1 MRNLKKFLA
10 LALAVMMTLSL
21 MVTANAITTDAAV
34 TDRDSITDEFKEAV
48 AVLNGLGII
57 TGYEDGTF
65 RPDKPI
71 SRQETTALVYRLH
84 SGDVKDTK
92 NDLYS
97 TADNIKQFT
106 DVKADGGQK
115 WSAGYIGYC
124 ANQGIIKGV
133 SDTRFAPTHEVTGYQ
148 VLAMVLRAIGYGQN
162 KEYEGSGWQTRVA
175 SSATNLGLLKNVT
188 NTNYS
193 ATLSA
198 PATRELVAEIVFQ
211 AALQGTVTYTP
222 AFGYQEYGD
231 ASLGVQ
237 KFQLN
242 CGNYTVIDKWGR
254 PGYQWFKGSS
264 PIATIKA
271 LPVKTYDTTVREC
284 DVAHDLSI
292 AEDAIYNLYVN
303 SNAVTTNSYRIEAT
317 DTVTRVG
324 GQGRITE
331 FYGDLTHPHKNNTW
345 SKSVVMIDTY
355 LAKVTKVT
363 EVVKDPAGHII
374 KKAELHLDVYDDGG
388 TRTYNS
394 ADSTRGNESGDPSKH
409 IATRDTNWTYSVGD
423 FVLVQG
429 YTDKTHDY
437 DNTGDKLYGASAGN
451 PASPATNTS
460 GLNHVLDTNAQA
472 AIEKTA
478 FETNLLAKDDSKN
491 NLTIV
496 GVPTMELAKQTTTY
510 WNAGK
515 HQVNGE
521 DKNDQ
526 MTLYMDYAGTKT
538 GTTFAWY
545 YDAKG
550 NLIGIGPVPDTVN
563 YGVITSLW
571 SSFNQGETNTDGT
584 AKTYAKVL
592 YANGEEATIVIDKF
606 FTNGTQA
613 GGHDRA
619 ANAQPGAVMDDTTST
634 NTTELIPQYDYNS
647 GVNTMKAEAIP
658 NYVTGKDARSG
669 GYLMVAPVASIN
681 TANEDPYNNGANT
694 SPSVTAGDAD
704 KFGIIKGNLYKFVA
718 SADGEMTAI
727 DVAGQGNANS
737 NRYKGH
743 YNYGASANG
752 ANASKLY
759 KNYSYITVNNSAA
772 SGAITWLDSDTRIMV
787 SDGNVDLAKRT
798 IKTYTLSEL
807 PGDIAIADET
817 EIDWADVDNDGRADY
832 VFVTGKIEGT
842 TTYGLFYYNG
852 GAANWNDANGTG
864 TLTGWLNGDATT
876 ITFDD
881 YDEFKLVRE
890 SQDYNAHIFALQLVN
905 GVVSDVMEGHSDKYS
920 GFHPWLLY
928 KADNG
933 VISTEKNA
941 STAAISA
948 DISNATNIKG
958 TGGTTTF
965 GLGDVSSKWG
975 NPYTQKTQIIYFNDQ
990 GSANNMEGSIVTYDA
1005 DRRVVT
1011 AHGVDYYLTPN
1022 TKIIGLGMGVTQGTA
1037 VLEYLDKSDKNDVT
1051 IVFED
1056 ANIKSIV
1063 EIYVATDPNVTP
1075 GSTTEFKPTGAG
1087 VTTVGTTTALDAL
1100 ILSGTRDQ
1108 VIFSS
1113 VKASA
1118 DKAPNSDAEDLLYF
1132 PFYADATG
1140 TASIVIRNKATG
1152 APVYTETGNVSA
1164 GANYCVVNFAD
1175 GNIIAGAWRGTFTAG
1190 TYSYTVTLNG
1200 KTVSSGDFTLSAK

>member
-1 MRNLKKFLA
+1 MA
-10 LALAVMMTLSL
+10 
-21 MVTANAITTDAAV
+21 
-34 TDRDSITDEFKEAV
+34 
-48 AVLNGLGII
+48 
-57 TGYEDGTF
+57 
-65 RPDKPI
+65 
-71 SRQETTALVYRLH
+71 TTA
-84 SGDVKDTK
+84 TK
-92 NDLYS
+92 
-97 TADNIKQFT
+97 
-106 DVKADGGQK
+106 
-115 WSAGYIGYC
+115 
-124 ANQGIIKGV
+124 
-133 SDTRFAPTHEVTGYQ
+133 
-148 VLAMVLRAIGYGQN
+148 
-162 KEYEGSGWQTRVA
+162 
-175 SSATNLGLLKNVT
+175 LGMLKNIDD
-188 NTNYS
+188 TNY
-193 ATLSA
+193 AGTLSA

-284 DVAHDLSI
+284 DVAHDLGI
-292 AEDAIYNLYVN
+292 TEDAAYSLYVN
-303 SNAVTTNSYRIEAT
+303 SNTVTTNSYRIEAT

-394 ADSTRGNESGDPSKH
+394 SDSTRGNESGDPSKH

-429 YTDKTHDY
+429 YTDKTHNY
-437 DNTGDKLYGASAGN
+437 DNTGDKLYGANAGS
-451 PASPATNTS
+451 PANPATNTS

-515 HQVNGE
+515 HQVDGE

-571 SSFNQGETNTDGT
+571 SSFNQGETNTSGT

-592 YANGEEATIVIDKF
+592 YANGEEATIAIDKF

-613 GGHDRA
+613 GGHAKA
-619 ANAQPGAVMDDTTST
+619 ADAQPGDVMDDAANG
-634 NTTELIPQYDYNS
+634 NTTELIPQYDYNN
-647 GVNTMKAEAIP
+647 GVDTMKAEAIP
-658 NYVTGKDARSG
+658 NYVAGEDARSG

-681 TANEDPYNNGANT
+681 TANETVNNNASGT
-694 SPSVTAGDAD
+694 DG

-727 DVAGQGNANS
+727 DVAGQGDLNS

-743 YNYGASANG
+743 YNYGS
-752 ANASKLY
+752 
-759 KNYSYITVNNSAA
+759 
-772 SGAITWLDSDTRIMV
+772 R
-787 SDGNVDLAKRT
+787 
-798 IKTYTLSEL
+798 
-807 PGDIAIADET
+807 
-817 EIDWADVDNDGRADY
+817 
-832 VFVTGKIEGT
+832 
-842 TTYGLFYYNG
+842 
-852 GAANWNDANGTG
+852 
-864 TLTGWLNGDATT
+864 
-876 ITFDD
+876 
-881 YDEFKLVRE
+881 
-890 SQDYNAHIFALQLVN
+890 
-905 GVVSDVMEGHSDKYS
+905 
-920 GFHPWLLY
+920 
-928 KADNG
+928 
-933 VISTEKNA
+933 
-941 STAAISA
+941 
-948 DISNATNIKG
+948 
-958 TGGTTTF
+958 
-965 GLGDVSSKWG
+965 
-975 NPYTQKTQIIYFNDQ
+975 
-990 GSANNMEGSIVTYDA
+990 
-1005 DRRVVT
+1005 
-1011 AHGVDYYLTPN
+1011 
-1022 TKIIGLGMGVTQGTA
+1022 
-1037 VLEYLDKSDKNDVT
+1037 
-1051 IVFED
+1051 
-1056 ANIKSIV
+1056 
-1063 EIYVATDPNVTP
+1063 
-1075 GSTTEFKPTGAG
+1075 
-1087 VTTVGTTTALDAL
+1087 
-1100 ILSGTRDQ
+1100 
-1108 VIFSS
+1108 
-1113 VKASA
+1113 
-1118 DKAPNSDAEDLLYF
+1118 
-1132 PFYADATG
+1132 
-1140 TASIVIRNKATG
+1140 
-1152 APVYTETGNVSA
+1152 
-1164 GANYCVVNFAD
+1164 C
-1175 GNIIAGAWRGTFTAG
+1175 
-1190 TYSYTVTLNG
+1190 
-1200 KTVSSGDFTLSAK
+1200 